1 MVDSNQQSLC
11 FTVGSEEI
19 RWLIEGGKGLS
30 YMRCRVLTIAGV
42 AAGLVTFGCAK
53 QSEDATTAYVS
64 PPSYEQLNCRQLAE
78 DAVRVSKIATEL
90 SGVQDNKRA
99 DILGTT
105 TNGII
110 VYWPTAFLVNG
121 DDLQA
126 AEYAR
131 LKNEFQ
137 AILQVSVK
145 KGCSTIFKAAP
156 N

>member
-1 MVDSNQQSLC
+1 
-11 FTVGSEEI
+11 
-19 RWLIEGGKGLS
+19 
-30 YMRCRVLTIAGV
+30 MRCRILTIAGV
-42 AAGLVTFGCAK
+42 AAGLITFGCAK
-53 QSEDATTAYVS
+53 QSEDAATAYVS
-64 PPSYEQLNCRQLAE
+64 PPSYEQLNCTQLAE
-78 DAVRVSKIATEL
+78 EALRVSKIATEL
-90 SGVQDNKRA
+90 SGIQDNKRA

-105 TNGII
+105 TNAII